1 MVNEE
6 KKKIAENEILIGS
19 KDFLKYVRSVQFL
32 FEKKGMKSIVL
43 KARGTNIIKAVSI
56 ALASKNK
63 FVKDI
68 KIGQITIGSE
78 TFDKEGKEIFVSS
91 IEIILSK

>member
-1 MVNEE
+1 ME
-6 KKKIAENEILIGS
+6 KENKKAAENEILVGN
-19 KDFLKYVRSVQFL
+19 KDFLRSIRSVQFL
-32 FEKKGMKSIVL
+32 FEKKSMKSIVL
-43 KARGTNIIKAVSI
+43 KARGSNIIKAINI
-56 ALASKNK
+56 ALASENK

-78 TFDKEGKEIFVSS
+78 TFEKEGKEIFVSS